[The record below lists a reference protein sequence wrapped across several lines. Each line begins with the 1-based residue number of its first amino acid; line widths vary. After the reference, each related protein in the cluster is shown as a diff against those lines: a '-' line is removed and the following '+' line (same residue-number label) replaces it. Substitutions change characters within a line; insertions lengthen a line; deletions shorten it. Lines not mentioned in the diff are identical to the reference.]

1 MARLYNTLLTALPF
15 LIPIFVLMI
24 ARLRPPAWKPQ
35 RLFLR
40 ASLGFYFAALGCFA
54 ANAVEEGTPMAFF
67 GAFYGTIPDKT
78 ALVFWGYGF
87 VSLATIAMF
96 FVVNWDTVRL
106 FTHRKKDGAALDDR
120 SSGQTK

>member
-15 LIPIFVLMI
+15 LIPVIVLMI

-35 RLFLR
+35 RIFLR
-40 ASLGFYFAALGCFA
+40 LSLVLYFAALGCFA

-78 ALVFWGYGF
+78 PLVFWGYGF
-87 VSLATIAMF
+87 VILAIAAMF
-96 FVVNWDTVRL
+96 CVVNWDTVRL
-106 FTHRKKDGAALDDR
+106 FTQRKNASASDER
-120 SSGQTK
+120 SNGQTK

>member
-15 LIPIFVLMI
+15 LIPVIVLMI

-35 RLFLR
+35 RFFLR
-40 ASLGFYFAALGCFA
+40 LSLGFYFAALGCFA

-78 ALVFWGYGF
+78 ALVFWGYGL
-87 VSLATIAMF
+87 VSLATLAMF
-96 FVVNWDTVRL
+96 CVVNWDTVRL
-106 FTHRKKDGAALDDR
+106 FTHRKKDVAELNER
-120 SSGQTK
+120 SGGKTK